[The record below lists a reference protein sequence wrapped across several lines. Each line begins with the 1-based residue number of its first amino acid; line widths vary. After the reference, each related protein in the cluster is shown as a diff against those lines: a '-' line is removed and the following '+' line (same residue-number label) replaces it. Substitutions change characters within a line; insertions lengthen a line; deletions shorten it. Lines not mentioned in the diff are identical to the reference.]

1 MDLLLV
7 SSQLVTAALFGSML
21 FFSFVMAPL
30 IFTQLEE
37 GTAGRFIRAVFP
49 WYYIVLAKLSG
60 IAAILLFRPAPL
72 EAGIM
77 LGIMSLALFSRQL
90 LMPRINH
97 YRDLGLQGDAR
108 AEARFNALHRGSVVI
123 NMVQLVGVT
132 LVLILLARA

>member
-30 IFTQLEE
+30 IFIQLEE
-37 GTAGRFIRAVFP
+37 ATAGRFIRAVFP
-49 WYYIVLAKLSG
+49 WYYLVLAILSG
-60 IAAILLFRPAPL
+60 LAAILMFSPAPL

-77 LGIMSLALFSRQL
+77 LAIMSMALFSRQL

-97 YRDLGLQGDAR
+97 YRDLGLQGDAQ
-108 AEARFNALHRGSVVI
+108 ADARFNTLHRSSVAI

-132 LVLILLARA
+132 LVLILLARV